1 MYSNYGSTLLTCY
14 WFLIVNCSLTYDHQ
28 KGAAVYFK
36 KLEPYNPSR
45 IGIFGSYVRGDQN
58 EESDL
63 DLLVNLQKRANL
75 FELIELEEEL
85 SEILG
90 VKVDLVTEKLLNKH
104 IRPHIMKEIT
114 YILNEE

>member
-1 MYSNYGSTLLTCY
+1 MITRKEQQYIL
-14 WFLIVNCSLTYDHQ
+14 
-28 KGAAVYFK
+28 K

-90 VKVDLVTEKLLNKH
+90 VKVDLVTEKSLNKH

>member
-1 MYSNYGSTLLTCY
+1 MITRKEQQYIL
-14 WFLIVNCSLTYDHQ
+14 
-28 KGAAVYFK
+28 K

-90 VKVDLVTEKLLNKH
+90 VKVDLVTEKSLNKH
-104 IRPHIMKEIT
+104 IRPHIMKEVT